1 MTFDNELT
9 RMLGIRY
16 PIIQG
21 AFGPKGMGTS
31 RIAVPVSEAGGLG
44 VLTSISYEDPDAF
57 QQDIREARKRTDKP
71 VAVNFSL
78 LKDRGLLEAFHE
90 EYVRVALAEG
100 IRIVFTSA
108 YDGSAIGRRCRAA
121 GCVWIHK
128 CATIE
133 HALSSARKG
142 ADAVVIVGLEGTGF
156 KSPLQNST
164 LVNITA
170 ARRLTDTPLIAAGGI
185 GDAHGFVAALA
196 MGAVGVYLGTAMM
209 ATREFQAPDSLK
221 DRIVRQDIL
230 DADYRQ
236 TVYRAGHSLKPSLA
250 SAVIDSLPTVRE
262 LVDGMIQGAGEIMAQ
277 FKEWGMM

>member
-1 MTFDNELT
+1 MKVDNTLT

-44 VLTSISYEDPDAF
+44 VLTSISYESPEAF
-57 QQDIREARKRTDKP
+57 QQDLRDARGRTDKP
-71 VAVNFSL
+71 IGVNFSL
-78 LKDRGLLEAFHE
+78 LKEQNLLEAYHE
-90 EYVRVALAEG
+90 EYVRVALEEG
-100 IRIVFTSA
+100 IGIVFTSA

-142 ADAVVIVGLEGTGF
+142 ADAVVLVGLEGTGF

-209 ATREFQAPDSLK
+209 ATREFQAPDGLK
-221 DRIVRQDIL
+221 EKIVRQDIL
-230 DADYRQ
+230 DADYRRGI
-236 TVYRAGHSLKPSLA
+236 YRAGHSLKPSLA

-262 LVDGMIQGAGEIMAQ
+262 FFDRLIEETGEIMAR
-277 FKEWGMM
+277 FREWGVM

>member
-236 TVYRAGHSLKPSLA
+236 TVYGAGHSLKPSLA
-250 SAVIDSLPTVRE
+250 SAVIDSLPTVQE